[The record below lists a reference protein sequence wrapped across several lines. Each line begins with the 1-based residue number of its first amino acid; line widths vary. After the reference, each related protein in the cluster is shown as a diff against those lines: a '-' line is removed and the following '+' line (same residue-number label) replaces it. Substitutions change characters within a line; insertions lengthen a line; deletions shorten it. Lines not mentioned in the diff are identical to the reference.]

1 MRTINID
8 EASAD
13 LPHLVEMAAQ
23 GESFVIAKGG
33 KPMVRVVP
41 VHATHRSGE
50 KRIGILQDRFE
61 VPEDFDRLCSDEI
74 EVLFTGRI

>member
-13 LPHLVEMAAQ
+13 LPHLVEMAAR
-23 GESFVIAKGG
+23 GESFVIAKVG

-41 VHATHRSGE
+41 VDSTHRSSV
-50 KRIGILQDRFE
+50 KRIGILKDRFDI
-61 VPEDFDRLCSDEI
+61 PEDFDRLCSDEI

>member
-13 LPHLVEMAAQ
+13 LPHLVEMAAR

-41 VHATHRSGE
+41 VDSTHRAGA
-50 KRIGILQDRFE
+50 KRIGILKDQFDI
-61 VPEDFDRLCSDEI
+61 PEDFDRLCSDEI